1 VKENTLVT
9 NDGQSFLLVAL
20 NGTIPIH
27 FRSNQYNIPLEIFLM
42 KDYPRTPPIA
52 FVRPTATMEVRQK
65 HRHVDSS
72 GQCYT
77 SYLHH
82 WVETTSDISGLI
94 LELQAVFGNDP
105 PVYAKSTTIN
115 SPSSFSS
122 GHHSST
128 NTMPNGGHLSAGS
141 TTLSVYPPVVVPN
154 SSTSS
159 SLLLTKTK
167 DEKGQLEQKVLSKLA
182 ELEQTIEADNK
193 QFQLIQQ
200 RLNEGRNWLYQS
212 IQALT
217 KDKQCL
223 EEQLQIL
230 NQKDK
235 ELSQWLEEHGGANV
249 AIDNAFVPADPLSEQ
264 ICQLVAE
271 DAAIEDALYCIDK
284 ALTNGKIDLD
294 SYMKNVRIFCREQ
307 FMKRALSQQ
316 IYAVQS
322 SMHAGVQQQPPLG
335 Q

>member
-1 VKENTLVT
+1 
-9 NDGQSFLLVAL
+9 
-20 NGTIPIH
+20 
-27 FRSNQYNIPLEIFLM
+27 LE
-42 KDYPRTPPIA
+42 
-52 FVRPTATMEVRQK
+52 
-65 HRHVDSS
+65 
-72 GQCYT
+72 
-77 SYLHH
+77 
-82 WVETTSDISGLI
+82 
-94 LELQAVFGNDP
+94 
-105 PVYAKSTTIN
+105 
-115 SPSSFSS
+115 
-122 GHHSST
+122 
-128 NTMPNGGHLSAGS
+128 
-141 TTLSVYPPVVVPN
+141 
-154 SSTSS
+154 
-159 SLLLTKTK
+159 KTK

-294 SYMKNVRIFCREQ
+294 SYMKVIGYKFEPAKKDNAVSYNFA
-307 FMKRALSQQ
+307 FLSFLECPNFLPG
-316 IYAVQS
+316 AVHETGAIATDLRCAKLNARRRPAAAS
-322 SMHAGVQQQPPLG
+322 PSCT
-335 Q
+335 